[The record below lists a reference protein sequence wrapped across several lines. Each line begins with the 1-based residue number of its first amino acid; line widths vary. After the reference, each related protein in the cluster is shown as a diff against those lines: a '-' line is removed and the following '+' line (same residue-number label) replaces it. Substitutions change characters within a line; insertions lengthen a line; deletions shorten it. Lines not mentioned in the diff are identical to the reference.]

1 MIAPWMVRDYL
12 TFHKVILIRGNF
24 GVELRMGNGP
34 GADGQ
39 LKPYIHPSQDPQQF
53 ELYRSMGEVAYARM
67 RGRQAEEWIEQN
79 PARFAE
85 ISLIR
90 FYYYWCGT
98 PRAVPD
104 AEAIGRHALVT
115 LSSVLTFLGL
125 AFALRRHNRAAFLFV
140 WMLLTVPTIYYFTYT
155 HPRYRHPIEPEMLV
169 LMVYLFTQLGRK
181 PRHEKNS
188 AGQLSTA

>member
-1 MIAPWMVRDYL
+1 M
-12 TFHKVILIRGNF
+12 
-24 GVELRMGNGP
+24 
-34 GADGQ
+34 
-39 LKPYIHPSQDPQQF
+39 
-53 ELYRSMGEVAYARM
+53 
-67 RGRQAEEWIEQN
+67 
-79 PARFAE
+79 

-104 AEAIGRHALVT
+104 AEAIGRYALVT